1 MIMNLYTQS
10 WTRIQ
15 KPFRLNFSISEVT
28 GAPTELLPRLSPSSH
43 QPFLLAYCFPVSLLT
58 VLRPPRCSFNRSKK
72 RFLGAVLITFSH
84 FPSLPLSLLASSVP
98 PFHPLSL
105 PLSLPSFI
113 PSVLLIF

>member
-1 MIMNLYTQS
+1 MNDHEPLYPVVDS
-10 WTRIQ
+10 HS

-72 RFLGAVLITFSH
+72 RFLGAVLIVFTIFC
-84 FPSLPLSLLASSVP
+84 FLPIESCQLEV
-98 PFHPLSL
+98 
-105 PLSLPSFI
+105 
-113 PSVLLIF
+113 